1 MKGTPRNFPHSQ
13 HNANPAHPGQDE
25 RQVAALERHIA
36 FRGGLG
42 VREKSQFHR
51 LFPVVPRSSM
61 LNFHCPASVSTK
73 DSH

>member
-1 MKGTPRNFPHSQ
+1 MKGAPRNFPIHSTTQ
-13 HNANPAHPGQDE
+13 IAAHPGQDG

-61 LNFHCPASVSTK
+61 LNFHCPASVSSK